1 MSVHHLLAAADA
13 YSMSAGR
20 LGSTAAALTG
30 LIGVVAGGLALAR
43 GRRNGAVVA
52 LVAGL
57 VGMTVG
63 VLVAATADGGVG
75 TGNGLGGAVVAV
87 VVGLVGA
94 ALGGL
99 ALVRA
104 RRIG

>member
-1 MSVHHLLAAADA
+1 MSVHYLLAAADA

-30 LIGVVAGGLALAR
+30 LIGVVAGGLVLAR
-43 GRRNGAVVA
+43 GGRNGAVVA

-57 VGMTVG
+57 VGMAVG
-63 VLVAATADGGVG
+63 GLVAATADDGLG
-75 TGNGLGGAVVAV
+75 TGNGLGGAIVAV
-87 VVGLVGA
+87 GVGLISA

-99 ALVRA
+99 GLVRA
-104 RRIG
+104 RRTG

>member
-1 MSVHHLLAAADA
+1 MSVHHLLAAADV

-20 LGSTAAALTG
+20 LGAVAAALTG
-30 LIGVVAGGLALAR
+30 LAGVVAGGLALVR
-43 GRRNGAVVA
+43 GGRNGAVVA

-57 VGMTVG
+57 IGVTVG
-63 VLVAATADGGVG
+63 GLVTATADGGLG
-75 TGNGLGGAVVAV
+75 TGNGLGGAIVAV
-87 VVGLVGA
+87 GVGLVGA